1 MYGLILNADRFTFSF
16 KPSITPKRKLTA
28 EMGGTGPSSNKH
40 TPVSHSQ
47 SRKHTPVSDSQYND
61 YLRPRLPAQ
70 GEGASNGSAITL
82 QQTRKPQR
90 IGALADTE
98 GRKPGLTSQLNSHF
112 CWRRR
117 KRGCFDL
124 VCLHKWLFQWG
135 RPHPRTAVSREAT
148 MRDSSRLKQ
157 RKSPGWWAR
166 RGGFLWNK
174 QCTELGLGTNLLRD

>member
-47 SRKHTPVSDSQYND
+47 SRKHTPVSDSEYND

-70 GEGASNGSAITL
+70 GEGASNGSAISL

-117 KRGCFDL
+117 QHGCL
-124 VCLHKWLFQWG
+124 
-135 RPHPRTAVSREAT
+135 R
-148 MRDSSRLKQ
+148 SRLPSQ
-157 RKSPGWWAR
+157 MVVFNGAAHIPEAQFPGR
-166 RGGFLWNK
+166 Q
-174 QCTELGLGTNLLRD
+174 QCEILAD